1 MSTANDGG
9 RYGPVGL
16 DAVAAAAEGPWQ
28 PKIAVRFN
36 GFDAKVARFEGE
48 FAWHVHEEVDEF
60 FLVLDGTV
68 TIMLRERGA
77 DDAGAGGGADA
88 DGGGVV
94 ERAVELGPHDT
105 FVVPRG
111 VEHKPVAPDGASVLM
126 VEPAG
131 TVNVGDRH
139 EELPAHI
146 DATTGALLGE

>member
-1 MSTANDGG
+1 MSTTNHDNLH
-9 RYGPVGL
+9 GPVDL

-60 FLVLDGTV
+60 FLVLDGEV
-68 TIMLRERGA
+68 TIMVRERIG
-77 DDAGAGGGADA
+77 DE
-88 DGGGVV
+88 VV
-94 ERAVELGPHDT
+94 ERGVELGPHDT

-111 VEHKPVAPDGASVLM
+111 VEHRPVAPEGASVLM

-139 EELPAHI
+139 DELPGHI
-146 DATTGALLGE
+146 TATTGTPLGG